1 MMKLYSFWRSLAT
14 LRVRIALNLKG
25 IDYEQIDVDL
35 NAGHQFRPDYKAIN
49 PQMVLPALID
59 GTGPVLFQSMA
70 ILEYLDERFPTPPL
84 LPKDLEGRAR
94 VRGLAQ
100 ISVADAHPLITPRI
114 RGYLEK
120 EFGLDEARR
129 MKWVRHWLGTGLAAV
144 ESHLVN
150 DRESGRFCH
159 GDTLTLADICLAG
172 NVMGF
177 RLFEGDMTPYPAI
190 TRVVEQCMAMNAFQ
204 RAQPLRQPGAPKPS
218 NP

>member
-25 IDYEQIDVDL
+25 VDYEQINVDL
-35 NAGHQFRPDYKAIN
+35 NAGQQMRPEYKAIN

-59 GTGPVLFQSMA
+59 GDRPVLFQSMA
-70 ILEYLDERFPTPPL
+70 ILEYLDERFPDPPL
-84 LPKDLEGRAR
+84 LPKDLAGRAR

-114 RGYLEK
+114 RGYLET
-120 EFGLDEARR
+120 EFGLAEPARL
-129 MKWVRHWLGTGLAAV
+129 KWVRHWLGTGLAAV
-144 ESHLVN
+144 ECHLVD

-159 GDTLTLADICLAG
+159 GDTLSIADICLAG

-177 RLFEGDMTPYPAI
+177 RLFEGDLTPYPAVA
-190 TRVVEQCMAMNAFQ
+190 RVVDRCMELEAFQ
-204 RAQPLRQPGAPKPS
+204 RAQPLRQPGAPKPA
-218 NP
+218 